1 MNQSERARQFTD
13 LHRKNDPIILFNAW
27 DAGSAKAIADGG
39 ARAIA
44 TGSWSV
50 AAAYG
55 FKDGEALPLNLAI
68 ANLERIV
75 KAVEL
80 PVTLD
85 FEGGYAAEPDDLK
98 KNVDQ
103 VIAAG
108 AVGVNFEDQVVGGEG
123 IYDIDTQCG
132 RIGAVRAA
140 AEGLGVPLF
149 INARTDLFLK
159 AKPTEHDDA
168 LLEEAIVRARAYA
181 DAGGS
186 GLFAPG
192 LRDQSKIS
200 RLCSEC
206 PLPVNIL
213 MYPDAPT
220 ASALAGCGVA
230 RISHGPLPYI
240 HAMESLTDAARQA
253 LDWRADA
260 G

>member
-1 MNQSERARQFTD
+1 MNQAARATHFAE
-13 LHRKNDPIILFNAW
+13 LHRKQDPLILFNAW
-27 DAGSAKAIADGG
+27 DAGSAKAVADGG

-50 AAAYG
+50 AAAHGYD
-55 FKDGEALPLNLAI
+55 DGEELPLDIAI

-85 FEGGYAAEPDDLK
+85 FEGGYASGPDELQ
-98 KNVDQ
+98 KNVAR

-108 AVGVNFEDQVVGGEG
+108 AVGINFEDQVVGGEG
-123 IYDIDTQCG
+123 IYDIDTQCE

-140 AEGLGVPLF
+140 AEGLGIPLF

-159 AKPTEHDDA
+159 AEPSEHDDNM
-168 LLEEAIVRARAYA
+168 LEDAIARSKAYA
-181 DAGGS
+181 DAGAS
-186 GLFAPG
+186 GFFAPG
-192 LRDQSKIS
+192 MWQETKIE
-200 RLCSEC
+200 RLCAES

-213 MYPDAPT
+213 MWKGIPPV
-220 ASALAGCGVA
+220 ASLVNCGVA
-230 RISHGPLPYI
+230 RVSYGPLPYRQ
-240 HAMESLTDAARQA
+240 AMEALTGAARQA
-253 LDWRADA
+253 LDWRTDA

>member
-1 MNQSERARQFTD
+1 MNQAARAILFAE
-13 LHRKNDPIILFNAW
+13 LHRKQDPLILFNAW
-27 DAGSAKAIADGG
+27 DAGSAKAVADGG

-50 AAAYG
+50 AAAHG
-55 FKDGEALPLNLAI
+55 FKDGEVLPLDLAI

-108 AVGVNFEDQVVGGEG
+108 AVGINFEDQVVGGEG
-123 IYDIDTQCG
+123 IYDIDTQCE

-140 AEGLGVPLF
+140 AESHGVPLF
-149 INARTDLFLK
+149 INARTDMFLK
-159 AKPTEHDDA
+159 AEPSQHDDGM
-168 LLEEAIVRARAYA
+168 LEEAIVRARAYA

-186 GLFAPG
+186 GFFAPG
-192 LRDQSKIS
+192 LRDESKIS

-230 RISHGPLPYI
+230 RISHGPFPYI
-240 HAMESLTDAARQA
+240 HAMESLTEASGKA
-253 LDWRADA
+253 LDW
-260 G
+260 